1 MAKPLMVNRLDE
13 SNGKI
18 VPVKLNYVLSHVK
31 KFYGMMAYEFLGK
44 INKGEVVF
52 VANGYCYFR

>member
-1 MAKPLMVNRLDE
+1 MVNRLDE

-18 VPVKLNYVLSHVK
+18 ILVRLEYVLVHVK
-31 KFYGMMAYEFLGK
+31 KFYGMMAHEFLGK